1 MALDSE
7 RPKPEFSAETGTGTE
22 IIPVR
27 FRLGNSYRNRN
38 GPLLLLWLVHNSK
51 WPVQQVDLP
60 EKASIYVN
68 IIGISII
75 LHKNLLYRVISLYC
89 RENLPLFFRYL
100 LKIRKIQCKLWKFW
114 KYSIY
119 CFGIEFRFRFGFGS
133 VKNPYFGFG
142 PVSVKFYSGR
152 SLLFFLKWVF
162 KNII

>member
-1 MALDSE
+1 MTLSLSILSSILFSE

-51 WPVQQVDLP
+51 WPVHQVDLP
-60 EKASIYVN
+60 EKASIHVN

-89 RENLPLFFRYL
+89 RENLPL
-100 LKIRKIQCKLWKFW
+100 KIQCKLWKFW

-119 CFGIEFRFRFGFGS
+119 CFGIEFRFRFGFGEI
-133 VKNPYFGFG
+133 PF
-142 PVSVKFYSGR
+142 R
-152 SLLFFLKWVF
+152 SFTTYDPHWVTIHF
-162 KNII
+162 PNVI